1 MKANI
6 SRVFGLIMVSL
17 VVSGI
22 MAGLAQATSITSTVT
37 GVVTRVGFSNPFGL
51 SAVGDR
57 IFADESYED
66 SLISPVGS
74 SILSVDTDPSFD
86 FSVKIGP
93 TFRLD
98 LPDFSTS
105 KFSSHRSPELTF
117 QDGNLSGI
125 SFSWSISNG
134 SPLNTFFVFSRSNPS
149 FGRDFRALQTVAVG
163 EFALVFEGNWDFSNT
178 GGGPPGNAPI
188 PEPATFLLF
197 GSGLVGLVGWRWRKS
212 RSPVLR

>member
-57 IFADESYED
+57 IFADVSYED

-93 TFRLD
+93 AFRLD
-98 LPDFSTS
+98 LPDFSTNNNIRN
-105 KFSSHRSPELTF
+105 RSPELTF

-125 SFSWSISNG
+125 SFLWKHPSDG
-134 SPLNTFFVFSRSNPS
+134 PLFGFVVGSRSNPS
-149 FGRDFRALQTVAVG
+149 LGRDFGSTDTIGVG
-163 EFALVFEGNWDFSNT
+163 EFAFYFEGNWDFSNT

-188 PEPATFLLF
+188 PEPSTFILL

-212 RSPVLR
+212 KVSESR